1 MKWKEELKRISN
13 ISMYTTEYRAGENF
27 EDLLMRKIEEL
38 IEQVEKEAYERGL
51 KTASAGLLES
61 NSNFVQ
67 EEVIQAKIE
76 VLEELKKKS
85 HSTVAD
91 YQVAILYEEDI
102 DDMLSKL
109 KEEKK

>member
-1 MKWKEELKRISN
+1 MKDWKKEINDLIDTEEL
-13 ISMYTTEYRAGENF
+13 YT
-27 EDLLMRKIEEL
+27 DLSIYGLSKLRVKL
-38 IEQVEKEAYERGL
+38 YAFIEQVEKEAYERGL